1 MATAQVMLPVPTKQ
15 MSEKSRGAEEEVF
28 VCLGRAVLTRQIDGS
43 VMWSKT
49 EAVEK
54 VGGWEASG
62 SVLVMTA
69 TPKLKVEVEAEAEAE
84 AEVAVMM
91 VAVMMVA
98 VVVVVV
104 ERLEAV
110 AGAGKAVMAE
120 LEALKEEGKASP
132 GKVVVDILDAEVKG
146 EDTGVVLLRGA
157 EVASHLTKTVGVGDC
172 QTVAAEAEGW
182 KMVGVVGVE
191 WRTVEEA
198 GVLRVEKV
206 CARDLS
212 SKTLES

>member
-1 MATAQVMLPVPTKQ
+1 
-15 MSEKSRGAEEEVF
+15 
-28 VCLGRAVLTRQIDGS
+28 
-43 VMWSKT
+43 MWSKT

-69 TPKLKVEVEAEAEAE
+69 TPKLKVEVEVEAEAE
-84 AEVAVMM
+84 

-146 EDTGVVLLRGA
+146 EDAGVVLLRGA
-157 EVASHLTKTVGVGDC
+157 EVASHLTKTVGAVGDC
-172 QTVAAEAEGW
+172 QTAGVEAEGW
-182 KMVGVVGVE
+182 KMVEVVGVE